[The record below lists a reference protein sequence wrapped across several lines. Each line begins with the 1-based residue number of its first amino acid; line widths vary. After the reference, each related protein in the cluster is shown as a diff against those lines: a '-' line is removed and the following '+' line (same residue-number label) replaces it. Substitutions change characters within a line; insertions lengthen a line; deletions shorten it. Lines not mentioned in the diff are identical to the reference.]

1 MKKILL
7 LLAVSLLTMPM
18 MAQTD
23 GSDDAPQGNGD
34 LRKNAFYIGPRFG
47 LSFNSMTDP
56 AEGALYDKSD
66 IGFSAG
72 VTLRARFGKAADGV
86 PAGTGLL
93 GIGLDANYTQN
104 KVKTHAVDDEG
115 NENAAFSMNYF
126 EVPVFVQLYPFYK
139 SDALNT
145 LYVELGAAVAGTV
158 GRSPQSLTLNGL
170 EGELSSVTYNIGT
183 DNSKLKG
190 MDIRPLVGVGY
201 TVPGV
206 GFDLNARYYLGTSDL
221 SKNFNCKLSRFEV
234 SLAWMFKAVF

>member
-1 MKKILL
+1 M
-7 LLAVSLLTMPM
+7 
-18 MAQTD
+18 
-23 GSDDAPQGNGD
+23 
-34 LRKNAFYIGPRFG
+34 
-47 LSFNSMTDP
+47 
-56 AEGALYDKSD
+56 
-66 IGFSAG
+66 
-72 VTLRARFGKAADGV
+72 
-86 PAGTGLL
+86 
-93 GIGLDANYTQN
+93 
-104 KVKTHAVDDEG
+104 KTHAVDDEG
-115 NENAAFSMNYF
+115 NENAAFSMDYF

-183 DNSKLKG
+183 ENSKLKG